1 MDKTTINEVIVF
13 LKQSLIDSGIKVESI
28 ILFGSAQS
36 GNIDVD
42 SDIDLIIISPD
53 FRNLDVFERARLTMR
68 PEIDTMRKFKVPMDI
83 INLSPEEYQKSN
95 MKYFQSRV
103 VA

>member
-1 MDKTTINEVIVF
+1 MDKTTINEVIGF
-13 LKQSLIDSGIKVESI
+13 LKQSLIDSGIVVESI

-36 GNIDVD
+36 GKIDID

-53 FRNLDVFERARLTMR
+53 FNNLDVFERARLTMK
-68 PEIDTMRKFKVPMDI
+68 PEIDTMRRFQIPMDI
-83 INLSPEEYQKSN
+83 INLSPEEYKESN
-95 MKYFQSRV
+95 MKFLPGRV